1 MIQFKLQGSDATA
14 LIGGTTVIMIIII
27 SLITYKGHGL
37 NKTTDYF
44 IAGLQFGFKIFG
56 PVIPI
61 AALFYLGDSGFVKI
75 IGDYLPKGSHGI
87 INDLGIALSQTVPLN
102 QYVSAGTL
110 TIVGAITGLD
120 GSGFSGISLA
130 GSIAN
135 LFGTALGHGTA
146 TLTALGQIAAIWT
159 GAGR

>member
-1 MIQFKLQGSDATA
+1 MA
-14 LIGGTTVIMIIII
+14 LK
-27 SLITYKGHGL
+27 SLVQLFQLLHS
-37 NKTTDYF
+37 
-44 IAGLQFGFKIFG
+44 
-56 PVIPI
+56 
-61 AALFYLGDSGFVKI
+61 FYLGDSGFVKI

-110 TIVGAITGLD
+110 TIVGVITGLD

>member
-27 SLITYKGHGL
+27 SLIAYKGNGL

-44 IAGLQFGFKIFG
+44 IEGLQFGFKIFG

-110 TIVGAITGLD
+110 TIVGVITGLD
-120 GSGFSGISLA
+120 GSVFRY
-130 GSIAN
+130 IACWFHCKSFRHSTWSWN
-135 LFGTALGHGTA
+135 SYINSSRTNCSYMDGV
-146 TLTALGQIAAIWT
+146 
-159 GAGR
+159 GR

>member
-1 MIQFKLQGSDATA
+1 MA
-14 LIGGTTVIMIIII
+14 LK
-27 SLITYKGHGL
+27 SLVQLFQLLHS
-37 NKTTDYF
+37 
-44 IAGLQFGFKIFG
+44 
-56 PVIPI
+56 
-61 AALFYLGDSGFVKI
+61 FYLGDSGFVKI

-110 TIVGAITGLD
+110 TIVGVITGLD

-135 LFGTALGHGTA
+135 LFRNSTWPWNSYINSPRANCSYMDRGRDVNSLGTYSCRCDL
-146 TLTALGQIAAIWT
+146 
-159 GAGR
+159 

>member
-1 MIQFKLQGSDATA
+1 MDLK
-14 LIGGTTVIMIIII
+14 
-27 SLITYKGHGL
+27 SLSSYSNCCTL
-37 NKTTDYF
+37 
-44 IAGLQFGFKIFG
+44 
-56 PVIPI
+56 
-61 AALFYLGDSGFVKI
+61 LFRDSGFVKI

-110 TIVGAITGLD
+110 TIVGVITGLD

-146 TLTALGQIAAIWT
+146 TLTALGQIAAIYRRRDFNSL
-159 GAGR
+159 GAYSCRCHL

>member
-1 MIQFKLQGSDATA
+1 MA
-14 LIGGTTVIMIIII
+14 LKF
-27 SLITYKGHGL
+27 SEQLFL
-37 NKTTDYF
+37 SF
-44 IAGLQFGFKIFG
+44 
-56 PVIPI
+56 
-61 AALFYLGDSGFVKI
+61 ALFYLGDSGFVKI

-110 TIVGAITGLD
+110 TIVGVITGLD

-135 LFGTALGHGTA
+135 LLEQHLAMEQLH
-146 TLTALGQIAAIWT
+146 
-159 GAGR
+159 

>member
-1 MIQFKLQGSDATA
+1 MA
-14 LIGGTTVIMIIII
+14 LKF
-27 SLITYKGHGL
+27 S
-37 NKTTDYF
+37 
-44 IAGLQFGFKIFG
+44 

-110 TIVGAITGLD
+110 TIVGVITGLD
-120 GSGFSGISLA
+120 GSGFQVYHLLVPLPIFSEQHLPWNSYINSTRANCSYMQGRDVNSL
-130 GSIAN
+130 
-135 LFGTALGHGTA
+135 GTYSCRCDL
-146 TLTALGQIAAIWT
+146 
-159 GAGR
+159 